1 MMSRRGRYLRRVAH
15 DIARL
20 QRLCFAEGLNFYV
33 ETHVAR
39 VSEDTEA
46 FAKIMQFCPSY
57 FEVSWPFSSWN
68 RSILIEIYLCHA
80 CFCQAILRTKTA
92 GQVNVDISHFG
103 YRNIVRGR
111 YYQQIMDRAGHTH
124 QRMARVR
131 SHALFAQSS
140 SAWRR
145 RG

>member
-1 MMSRRGRYLRRVAH
+1 MHVDGLRYDLDFADADFWEEMGRRLRLQRTIGAEYITYQLSLPPGLQNTGGEYRNDVAYLRRVAH

-57 FEVSWPFSSWN
+57 FEVSWPFPSWN
-68 RSILIEIYLCHA
+68 RSIL
-80 CFCQAILRTKTA
+80 T
-92 GQVNVDISHFG
+92 DI
-103 YRNIVRGR
+103 
-111 YYQQIMDRAGHTH
+111 
-124 QRMARVR
+124 
-131 SHALFAQSS
+131 
-140 SAWRR
+140 
-145 RG
+145 